1 MIKIRLQVYLSRD
14 VISFATTEEQI
25 WANSFILE
33 GDVMAL
39 KRKLSWFVDKL
50 LNLFLIGCGLV
61 ALWVLLQVTCI
72 ATFRIP
78 SDSMEPALL
87 PGDNILVNKWV
98 MGARIFN
105 IWDAAEGKEDFP
117 LAGVRRD

>member
-1 MIKIRLQVYLSRD
+1 MKLFRK
-14 VISFATTEEQI
+14 
-25 WANSFILE
+25 
-33 GDVMAL
+33 

-87 PGDNILVNKWV
+87 PG
-98 MGARIFN
+98 
-105 IWDAAEGKEDFP
+105 EKEKKNPYLQYGGCRRRLGGENFP
-117 LAGVRRD
+117 SSEIRQD

>member
-1 MIKIRLQVYLSRD
+1 
-14 VISFATTEEQI
+14 
-25 WANSFILE
+25 
-33 GDVMAL
+33 MAL

-87 PGDNILVNKWV
+87 PGDNILV
-98 MGARIFN
+98 G
-105 IWDAAEGKEDFP
+105 DGCP
-117 LAGVRRD
+117 YLQHLGCRRRKRS

>member
-1 MIKIRLQVYLSRD
+1 
-14 VISFATTEEQI
+14 
-25 WANSFILE
+25 
-33 GDVMAL
+33 MAL

-87 PGDNILVNKWV
+87 PVPV
-98 MGARIFN
+98 SSIF
-105 IWDAAEGKEDFP
+105 GMPQKEKKLGFS
-117 LAGVRRD
+117 ACRG

>member
-1 MIKIRLQVYLSRD
+1 MKLFRK
-14 VISFATTEEQI
+14 
-25 WANSFILE
+25 
-33 GDVMAL
+33 

-50 LNLFLIGCGLV
+50 LNLFLIACGLV
-61 ALWVLLQVTCI
+61 ALWILLQVTCI

-105 IWDAAEGKEDFP
+105 IWDAAEDKEN
-117 LAGVRRD
+117 